1 MNQSRENFGSK
12 FTAIMAMAGSAI
24 GLGNIWRFPY
34 MVGQN
39 GGAAFIIVYL
49 IAAVLLCIPIFL
61 SESMIGRRT
70 QSSTFDAMDKL
81 VPGTNWKWLGFLTV
95 FTPLIIFSY
104 YSVVGGWSIEYLL
117 KAVSGSLI
125 TPELRSAAAAGAAS
139 EAIVKEQLSAIFG
152 TFITATWAPLI
163 FFTLFM
169 AVNAVVVI
177 GGIKGGIEKFTK
189 ITTPV
194 LFVLILLIMVYSLSL
209 PGSIEGVKYL
219 VKPDF
224 SKMTS
229 SAILSAMGQ
238 AFFSLSLGVG
248 CILTYASYIK
258 KEDNLLSTGL
268 STVIFDLF
276 FALIAGF
283 AIMPAVFAAGIEPGA
298 GPGLIFETLPFI
310 FAKMG
315 VNVPA
320 LSYVVAVLFFVTIL
334 FAALTSSISMLETGV
349 AYMVDHKNMSR
360 VKATLII
367 VAGCWT
373 LGILC
378 SLSYGPLADF
388 KILNLTV
395 FDFCDKMTSDF
406 LMTFGSVLFTVFLG
420 WRMSKETVR
429 DEFTNGGTLKTN
441 AKIFDFIYFMIKYV
455 APVVI
460 VVIFVSNL
468 LLK

>member
-1 MNQSRENFGSK
+1 MNNRENFGSR

-39 GGAAFIIVYL
+39 GGAAFVIVYL
-49 IAAVLLCIPIFL
+49 LSAVLLCIPIFL

-70 QSSTFDAMDKL
+70 QCSTFGAMDAL
-81 VPGTNWKWLGFLTV
+81 VPGSKWKWMGLLTV

-117 KAVSGSLI
+117 KALSFSFT
-125 TPELRSAAAAGAAS
+125 TPELREAAASVES
-139 EAIVKEQLSAIFG
+139 EAVVRETLSGMFG
-152 TFITATWAPLI
+152 GFITSTWAPLI
-163 FFTLFM
+163 FFTLFI
-169 AVNAVVVI
+169 AFNAVVVI
-177 GGIKGGIEKFTK
+177 GGVKSGIEKFTK

-194 LFVLILLIMVYSLSL
+194 LFVLIVIIMFYSLSL
-209 PGSIEGVKYL
+209 PGASAGVKYL

-224 SKMTS
+224 SKLTS
-229 SAILSAMGQ
+229 SAVLSAMGQ

-258 KEDNLLSTGL
+258 KNENLLTTSIY
-268 STVIFDLF
+268 TVIFDLV

-315 VNVPA
+315 VNMPW
-320 LSYVVAVLFFVTIL
+320 LSDAIAILFFVTIL

-349 AYMVDHKNMSR
+349 AYMVDHKKMGR

-367 VAGCWT
+367 VTGCWI
-373 LGILC
+373 LGLLC
-378 SLSYGPLADF
+378 SLSYGPLANVH
-388 KILNLTV
+388 ILGETI
-395 FDFCDKMTSDF
+395 FDFCDKMTSNF
-406 LMTFGSVLFTVFLG
+406 LMTFGSILFTAFVG
-420 WRMSKETVR
+420 WKMSKEEVR
-429 DEFTNGGTLKTN
+429 DEFTGGGKHKFN
-441 AKIFDFIYFMIKYV
+441 ASIFDFVYFMIKFV

-460 VVIFVSNL
+460 AIIFISNL
-468 LLK
+468 VL